1 MNPKSIIFALANP
14 EPEIL
19 PSQALEAGAMVVA
32 SGRSDFA
39 NQINNVLVFP
49 GLFKGLID
57 NKIVE
62 VSSKVK
68 IEAAVALA
76 GVVDQPT
83 ADIIIPSVFDPAVVG
98 AIAKSIV

>member
-1 MNPKSIIFALANP
+1 
-14 EPEIL
+14 L
-19 PSQALEAGAMVVA
+19 PDLALEAGAMVVA

-62 VSSKVK
+62 VSGKVK

-76 GVVDQPT
+76 GVVEQPT

>member
-1 MNPKSIIFALANP
+1 
-14 EPEIL
+14 
-19 PSQALEAGAMVVA
+19 MVVA

-76 GVVDQPT
+76 GVVERPT
-83 ADIIIPSVFDPAVVG
+83 ADNIIPSVFDPAVVG
-98 AIAKSIV
+98 AIAKSII

>member
-1 MNPKSIIFALANP
+1 MI
-14 EPEIL
+14 
-19 PSQALEAGAMVVA
+19 VA

-57 NKIVE
+57 NNIVK

-76 GVVDQPT
+76 GVVEQPT
-83 ADIIIPSVFDPAVVG
+83 VDNIIPSVFDPAVVG
-98 AIAKSIV
+98 AIAKSIL